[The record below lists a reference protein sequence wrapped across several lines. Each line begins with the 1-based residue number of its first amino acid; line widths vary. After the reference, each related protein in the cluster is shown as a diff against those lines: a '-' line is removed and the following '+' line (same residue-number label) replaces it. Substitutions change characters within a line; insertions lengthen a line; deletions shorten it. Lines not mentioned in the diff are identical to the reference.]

1 MGIVVIL
8 FTLSILAMHLIG
20 LAWTHIVIITC
31 FAASIFFGALVIADS
46 DNDEKKGNMYNDF
59 GQPAKEVKGEG

>member
-1 MGIVVIL
+1 MALVTVL
-8 FTLSILAMHLIG
+8 FTLGILVMYLLG

-46 DNDEKKGNMYNDF
+46 DEEKKPN
-59 GQPAKEVKGEG
+59 GE